1 MYTISANLID
11 KGHGVDNF
19 SPLGDTSWSSA
30 EERKKV
36 TGWRGDCTHVGD
48 DGVSFGLDDYKADLD
63 SDNIAHR
70 YKEEDGL
77 LSVMNDY
84 YKDIKVRGNDDDGLS
99 MNKVKMDN
107 RAEEFL
113 GNHDIDSLFKDANS
127 EIGMRFGNNGDGKLD
142 YKDLE
147 KYKHGKYYEAYLFFK
162 RLADSQNN

>member
-1 MYTISANLID
+1 M
-11 KGHGVDNF
+11 
-19 SPLGDTSWSSA
+19 
-30 EERKKV
+30 
-36 TGWRGDCTHVGD
+36 
-48 DGVSFGLDDYKADLD
+48 D

-127 EIGMRFGNNGDGKLD
+127 EIGMWFGNNGDGKLD